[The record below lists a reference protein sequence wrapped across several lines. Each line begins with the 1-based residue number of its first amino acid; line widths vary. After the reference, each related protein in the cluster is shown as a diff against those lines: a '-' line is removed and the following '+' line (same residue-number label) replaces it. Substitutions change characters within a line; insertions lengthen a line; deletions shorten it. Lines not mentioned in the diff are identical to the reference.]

1 MRDPHSGSQ
10 PRKRNPGV
18 LHHPPA
24 STQASA
30 GPPGSSCAYG
40 YVKVTTSPLHP
51 VTKSSAPSAFPTEA
65 LFRQAGIYLAQG
77 RDRGQRQQCPAL
89 SAEEVVSQG
98 GKKNS
103 NSRNLETKIAENESQ
118 LLSSPGCP
126 SEQPLVSSRI
136 PYFSRNLKEGKT
148 SRPGW
153 AGAARTV
160 SSGKD
165 LPMRFLGVLSRA
177 SGCPIPSSLGPLAKV
192 WRGASSRR
200 PVSQRAL
207 FPPRPPART
216 GNDSQLNGQEMTPLF
231 SSRSV

>member
-1 MRDPHSGSQ
+1 MG
-10 PRKRNPGV
+10 G
-18 LHHPPA
+18 
-24 STQASA
+24 
-30 GPPGSSCAYG
+30 C
-40 YVKVTTSPLHP
+40 P
-51 VTKSSAPSAFPTEA
+51 VTKSSAPSAFSTEA
-65 LFRQAGIYLAQG
+65 LFRQAGIYLARG

-98 GKKNS
+98 KKTG

-126 SEQPLVSSRI
+126 SEQSLVSSRI

-153 AGAARTV
+153 AGAARIV
-160 SSGKD
+160 FSGNYV
-165 LPMRFLGVLSRA
+165 PMRFLGVLSRT
-177 SGCPIPSSLGPLAKV
+177 SGCPTPSSLGPLGSV

-207 FPPRPPART
+207 FSPRPPART
-216 GNDSQLNGQEMTPLF
+216 GNDSQLKGQEMRSLF